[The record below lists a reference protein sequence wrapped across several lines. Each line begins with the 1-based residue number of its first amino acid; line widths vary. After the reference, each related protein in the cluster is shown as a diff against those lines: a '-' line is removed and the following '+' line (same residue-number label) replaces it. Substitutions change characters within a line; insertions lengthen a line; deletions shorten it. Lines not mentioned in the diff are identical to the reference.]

1 MRLLLDHGLNT
12 NARCCGRYTPLVLAV
27 STSRKMSSYAVIY
40 VLLENGA
47 LVDIPIMQG
56 YTPLYHE
63 AIQSYDIAW
72 ILLNSRARID

>member
-1 MRLLLDHGLNT
+1 
-12 NARCCGRYTPLVLAV
+12 
-27 STSRKMSSYAVIY
+27 MSSYAVIY